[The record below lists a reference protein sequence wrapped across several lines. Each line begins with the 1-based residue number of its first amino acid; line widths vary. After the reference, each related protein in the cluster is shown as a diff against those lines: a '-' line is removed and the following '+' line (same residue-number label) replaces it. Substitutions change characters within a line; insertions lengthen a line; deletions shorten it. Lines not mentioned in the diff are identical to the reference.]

1 VNAALKLSSHFTY
14 ADYCNWS
21 EEERWELIHGEAYT
35 MAVPSRLHQKIVS
48 ELSRQIGNYLQGKSC
63 EIYVA
68 PFDVRLP
75 TRNEKDEQ
83 IDTVVQ
89 PDISVIC
96 NEEKLD
102 EKGCRGAPD
111 WIIEIVSPSSAFHDM
126 NIKRDLYEM
135 HGIREYWIIHPTER
149 WLMIYLLDLQGKYG
163 NYKMFSL
170 ENSSQVALFSDLSID
185 WQFLPINKIETL
197 PPPSIKK

>member
-1 VNAALKLSSHFTY
+1 MNAVLKLSAHFTY

-21 EEERWELIHGEAYT
+21 EEERWELINGEAYA
-35 MAVPSRLHQKIVS
+35 MSAPSRLHQKIVS

-111 WIIEIVSPSSAFHDM
+111 WIIEILSPSSAFRDM
-126 NIKRDLYEM
+126 ELKRKLYER
-135 HGIREYWIIHPTER
+135 HGVREYWIIHPTER
-149 WLMIYLLDLQGKYG
+149 WLMIYFLDLQGKYG
-163 NYKMFSL
+163 NYQMFPL
-170 ENSSQVALFSDLSID
+170 EKTSQVAIFPDLQID
-185 WQFLPINKIETL
+185 WEFLSTFPIKSL
-197 PPPSIKK
+197 